1 MCLFS
6 ALPETDSALNMQS
19 IFIHNSTFK
28 TVSAVQLFIIM
39 NISLSTSTSTNIAIC
54 LLVFFVLF
62 CIYVILY
69 LKFYKQ
75 RLFFSVFVS
84 NVTDHLFKCFIALHF
99 LTYSIWKKTKK
110 LSLWLMDVI
119 KNRFIFCIFMSKI
132 QLSANT

>member
-1 MCLFS
+1 MCLFN

-19 IFIHNSTFK
+19 IFIHNSIFK

-69 LKFYKQ
+69 LKFFKQ
-75 RLFFSVFVS
+75 CLFFSVFVS
-84 NVTDHLFKCFIALHF
+84 NVTDHSFKCFIALHF

-119 KNRFIFCIFMSKI
+119 QNRFIFCIFMSKI